1 MDNNV
6 FDVVSLNAFEREL
19 YSDKLKFV
27 PVQSKKN
34 TYKLNKKICI
44 TTQHDNSSNDNSSND
59 NSKIHNCWLSMFDDR
74 NKKTDEKYDEYN
86 YYKVSF
92 VSTEYR
98 DYWTF
103 EIIESDSEE
112 IKSDLIQVIEL
123 PREIVKFSNESFPLI
138 VKRRKMKFTEK
149 VFTYY
154 QIKGYRLGNWTVDLV
169 NNKIYIN
176 KNILDCVK

>member
-1 MDNNV
+1 MILAV
-6 FDVVSLNAFEREL
+6 KREL
-19 YSDKLKFV
+19 CSDKL
-27 PVQSKKN
+27 
-34 TYKLNKKICI
+34 
-44 TTQHDNSSNDNSSND
+44 NDNP
-59 NSKIHNCWLSMFDDR
+59 HNYWLSMVDDT
-74 NKKTDEKYDEYN
+74 NKKTNEKYDEYN

-92 VSTEYR
+92 ISTEYK

-112 IKSDLIQVIEL
+112 IKSDSIQVIEL

-138 VKRRKMKFTEK
+138 VKRRKMTFTEK

-169 NNKIYIN
+169 NNKIYI
-176 KNILDCVK
+176 KKSMLYCVK